1 MKLRRRILAALVA
14 GLILLPGTAALADG
28 GGGDSI
34 TRAESG
40 ESAETLES
48 LKEQLDSVAVE
59 QNPTEVQERIE
70 SGRDDVVLMTPEG
83 ETVAALTYSE
93 LEAEEDSSGV
103 AIYAI
108 SPIYVGCD
116 MSGLTAMYMCV
127 GQTGNYRTGFS
138 GTGRYTISMKN
149 VEVFQAGTRASG
161 VQRTSNSTWIRGR
174 PGQFVVMTSPISI
187 RAVERV

>member
-14 GLILLPGTAALADG
+14 GLIFLPGTAALADG
-28 GGGDSI
+28 GGDGSI
-34 TRAESG
+34 TRTESG
-40 ESAETLES
+40 KSAETLES

-59 QNPTEVQERIE
+59 QNPTELQERIE

-93 LEAEEDSSGV
+93 LESEEDSSGV

-116 MSGLTAMYMCV
+116 MSGLTATYMCV

-138 GTGRYTISMKN
+138 GTGRYTISMNN
-149 VEVFQAGTRASG
+149 VEVFQAGTRASA

-174 PGQFVVMTSPISI
+174 AGQFVVMTSPISI